1 MLRFQCPTTPTK
13 ERQPRVGPMLDN
25 LAVKNIP
32 QIDQAR
38 DFRAH
43 RPAHYL
49 ARRPI
54 LKRAPAMQHN
64 DAIRKSGGFLE
75 IVRHE
80 QDGYVHGTAQA
91 RQLALQPAPR
101 HLIDRRK
108 RLVEK
113 QDRRISGERARYSD
127 TLLLSA
133 GERRGPTVIEPF
145 EAN

>member
-1 MLRFQCPTTPTK
+1 MMRFQYPTTPTN
-13 ERQPRVGPMLDN
+13 ERQPSVGPMLDN
-25 LAVKNIP
+25 LAVENIA

-43 RPAHYL
+43 RPAHDL

-54 LKRAPAMQHN
+54 LERPPAVQHN

-91 RQLALQPAPR
+91 RQLAL
-101 HLIDRRK
+101 
-108 RLVEK
+108 
-113 QDRRISGERARYSD
+113 
-127 TLLLSA
+127 
-133 GERRGPTVIEPF
+133 
-145 EAN
+145 